1 MKGKLDAMTSLQ
13 NLRIELVDLSS
24 ELVHAWQSAFRPF
37 SNVHAY
43 QGSILEVSTD
53 ALVSPANSF
62 GYMDGGLD
70 LLLSEHFGW
79 DLEDRVR
86 AVLLADHDGEL
97 PVGEAIIVPTNNE
110 RVPWL
115 VSAPTMRV
123 PMTVADTANAYLA
136 MRGIL
141 RAIRKHNRENP
152 AQQISSVACSGLG
165 TGTGF
170 MPPERC
176 ARQMRYA
183 YDVCVLGQVM
193 TKGGLAAA
201 ARNHMDLI
209 DYIEP

>member
-1 MKGKLDAMTSLQ
+1 MISLQ

-24 ELVHAWQSAFRPF
+24 ELVQAWRGAFKPF
-37 SNVHAY
+37 QNVHIH
-43 QGSILEVSTD
+43 QGSILEVTTD

-79 DLEDRVR
+79 HLEDRVR
-86 AVLLADHDGEL
+86 ELLLAEHDGEL
-97 PVGEAIIVPTNNE
+97 PVGEAVIVPTDHPQ
-110 RVPWL
+110 VPWL

-136 MRGIL
+136 FRGTL
-141 RAIRKHNRENP
+141 RAIRAHNRAHP
-152 AQQISSVACSGLG
+152 TRPIASVACAGLG

-176 ARQMRYA
+176 AKQMRHA
-183 YDVCVLGQVM
+183 YDVCVLGHAL

-209 DYIEP
+209 DYVEP